1 MYIPDKGDIFHLNFD
16 PSGGKE
22 IKGGRFA
29 LALSPKAF
37 NRATGLVFACPI
49 SQGNAAAA
57 RSGGMISTLLGA
69 GTETQGN
76 VHCHQLKSLDW
87 QIRKASFKET
97 VPDYVIGRCAGAHRR
112 RLIRLNAETARTC
125 NLFLQ
130 VRAVAYSAR

>member
-16 PSGGKE
+16 PSSGKE

-37 NRATGLVFACPI
+37 NRATGLVFVCPI

-97 VPDYVIGRCAGAHRR
+97 VPDYVLDDVLARIGAV
-112 RLIRLNAETARTC
+112 
-125 NLFLQ
+125 LFD
-130 VRAVAYSAR
+130 